1 MPRKHKSRRSVSR
14 HRGVSGGGWFSS
26 SSPPDLL
33 LKLLMELNLKGV
45 ARDAQTRMHA
55 LRSFVKQELESNSEV
70 DAQLVRNFSSR
81 MEKVDK
87 TLMALL
93 DEAKS
98 LKNEAHVLK
107 NEYDHPTK
115 QTGRR

>member
-1 MPRKHKSRRSVSR
+1 M
-14 HRGVSGGGWFSS
+14 
-26 SSPPDLL
+26 L

-55 LRSFVKQELESNSEV
+55 LRSFVKRELESNNEV
-70 DAQLVRNFSSR
+70 DATIVKNFSLR

-87 TLMALL
+87 TLMSLI

-98 LKNEAHVLK
+98 LKNEAHVMK